1 MVYNPTYDQDNKVAS
16 QLTKDE
22 FFYLVNNIN
31 DTLRAYWPCTATIL
45 IGYLLAPFT
54 FGLSFLLPNLCISD
68 AKTALIKVIERQN
81 RIKLHDRCLHL
92 SYVQGFSTAW
102 LELSVRHEP
111 SESRCEQHN
120 AKKAPDNHENEIIQ
134 IEDITL

>member
-1 MVYNPTYDQDNKVAS
+1 MVYNPTFEPENKVVNHLS
-16 QLTKDE
+16 KDE

-31 DTLRAYWPCTATIL
+31 DTLRAYWPCNATIW

-54 FGLSFLLPNLCISD
+54 LGLSFLLPNLCISD
-68 AKTALIKVIERQN
+68 AKIGLIKVIERQN
-81 RIKLHDRCLHL
+81 RIKLHDRCLNL
-92 SYVQGFSTAW
+92 SYVQGWSTSW

-120 AKKAPDNHENEIIQ
+120 
-134 IEDITL
+134 